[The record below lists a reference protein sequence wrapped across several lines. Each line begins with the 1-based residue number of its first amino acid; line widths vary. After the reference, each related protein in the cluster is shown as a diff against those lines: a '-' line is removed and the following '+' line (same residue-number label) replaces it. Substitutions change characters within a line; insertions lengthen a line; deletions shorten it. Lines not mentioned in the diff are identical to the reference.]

1 MYNAPIIKKA
11 LDVIKL
17 IIRENK
23 PLGVTDISK
32 SLSLSKSTVFGILKS
47 LQESGFVT
55 KNRATKKYSTGQEL
69 LELAKAVLRGGEL
82 ATIARPFLEKL
93 AETADETVFLCIR
106 EDHIV
111 KVLDSV
117 EAKKVLKISSP
128 AGTKLPITASVFCKV
143 FLSPLE
149 NDEIRSFLKE
159 RGLPKYTE
167 NSITSVERFIEEVEK
182 TRQTGYGLDLEEYLK
197 GVRAIAALVY
207 SQDVPVGAICILG
220 FTSSMT
226 DGKLHGMAMNLLE
239 AAHKISQNLSQLNI
253 RGHQGPPYSS
263 ARER

>member
-17 IIRENK
+17 IIQENK

-55 KNRATKKYSTGQEL
+55 KNRVTKKYAGGPEL
-69 LELAKAVLRGGEL
+69 LELAKSVLLGGEL
-82 ATIARPFLEKL
+82 TAIARPFLEKL
-93 AETADETVFLCIR
+93 AEIADETVFLCIR

-111 KVLDSV
+111 KVLDSI
-117 EAKKVLKISSP
+117 EAKKMLKISSP
-128 AGTKLPITASVFCKV
+128 AGTKFPITASVFCKV
-143 FLSPLE
+143 FLSPLK
-149 NDEIRSFLKE
+149 NDEIRNFLKE

-167 NSITSVERFIEEVEK
+167 NSITNIEHFIEEVEK
-182 TRQTGYGLDLEEYLK
+182 TRKTGYGLDLEEYLK

-207 SQDVPVGAICILG
+207 SRDVPVGAICILG
-220 FTSSMT
+220 FTGSMT
-226 DGKLHGMAMNLLE
+226 DGKLNGMVMNLLE
-239 AAHKISQNLSQLNI
+239 TAQKISQNLSQLNI
-253 RGHQGPPYSS
+253 KVSS
-263 ARER
+263 